1 METGHK
7 MDFDSL
13 IIEYLTGGLRGE
25 NAREFLRIVETDEEC
40 ARRFDELNR
49 LYASSLTP
57 YYESRREKNWEK
69 LRRRIKETPFM
80 VFKKRHSIAAAIAAI
95 AVISG
100 ICAGVLGSRS
110 GETEELLC
118 EISVPEG
125 SRTRLMLPDSS
136 TVWLNSGARLA
147 YAKDFGKKGRD
158 VYLEGEGYFEV
169 RRDERHPFTV
179 STEDLAVKV
188 LGTVF
193 NVRENGNTTVDLIS
207 GKVEVSTA
215 EGLAMTLS
223 PGERAVL
230 DHSTGNLSKKLS
242 EPFVSDW
249 TAGRM
254 SFTNT
259 SMSEILTRLQKHF
272 NVRIELQDNSLA
284 QERFSGSI
292 DLDMTLDEILR
303 YLDVDG
309 KYSVTMYGG
318 VIRISKR

>member
-1 METGHK
+1 
-7 MDFDSL
+7 
-13 IIEYLTGGLRGE
+13 
-25 NAREFLRIVETDEEC
+25 
-40 ARRFDELNR
+40 
-49 LYASSLTP
+49 
-57 YYESRREKNWEK
+57 
-69 LRRRIKETPFM
+69 
-80 VFKKRHSIAAAIAAI
+80 
-95 AVISG
+95 
-100 ICAGVLGSRS
+100 
-110 GETEELLC
+110 
-118 EISVPEG
+118 
-125 SRTRLMLPDSS
+125 MLPDSS

-158 VYLEGEGYFEV
+158 VHLEGEGYFEV

-193 NVRENGNTTVDLIS
+193 NVREDGNTTIDLIS

-230 DHSTGNLSKKLS
+230 DHSTGDLSKKLS

>member
-1 METGHK
+1 

-25 NAREFLRIVETDEEC
+25 NAREFLRMVETDEEC

-69 LRRRIKETPFM
+69 LRRRIKETPFR
-80 VFKKRHSIAAAIAAI
+80 VFTKRHCIAAAIAAV

-193 NVRENGNTTVDLIS
+193 NVREDGNTTVDLIS

-223 PGERAVL
+223 SGERRCL
-230 DHSTGNLSKKLS
+230 TTPQEISRKSSPNRSSPTGQP
-242 EPFVSDW
+242 E
-249 TAGRM
+249 M

-272 NVRIELQDNSLA
+272 NVRIELQDKSLA

-303 YLDVDG
+303 YLDVEG

>member
-1 METGHK
+1 
-7 MDFDSL
+7 
-13 IIEYLTGGLRGE
+13 
-25 NAREFLRIVETDEEC
+25 
-40 ARRFDELNR
+40 
-49 LYASSLTP
+49 
-57 YYESRREKNWEK
+57 
-69 LRRRIKETPFM
+69 M

-158 VYLEGEGYFEV
+158 VHLEGEGYFEV

-193 NVRENGNTTVDLIS
+193 NVREDGNTTIDLIS

-272 NVRIELQDNSLA
+272 NIRIELQDNSLA

>member
-25 NAREFLRIVETDEEC
+25 NAREFLRMVETDEEC

-118 EISVPEG
+118 APEQALPPE
-125 SRTRLMLPDSS
+125 SAQPAWKPETRLEQM
-136 TVWLNSGARLA
+136 
-147 YAKDFGKKGRD
+147 
-158 VYLEGEGYFEV
+158 
-169 RRDERHPFTV
+169 
-179 STEDLAVKV
+179 AVE
-188 LGTVF
+188 LMGWF
-193 NVRENGNTTVDLIS
+193 D
-207 GKVEVSTA
+207 
-215 EGLAMTLS
+215 AMM
-223 PGERAVL
+223 P
-230 DHSTGNLSKKLS
+230 
-242 EPFVSDW
+242 
-249 TAGRM
+249 
-254 SFTNT
+254 
-259 SMSEILTRLQKHF
+259 
-272 NVRIELQDNSLA
+272 
-284 QERFSGSI
+284 QE
-292 DLDMTLDEILR
+292 
-303 YLDVDG
+303 
-309 KYSVTMYGG
+309 
-318 VIRISKR
+318 